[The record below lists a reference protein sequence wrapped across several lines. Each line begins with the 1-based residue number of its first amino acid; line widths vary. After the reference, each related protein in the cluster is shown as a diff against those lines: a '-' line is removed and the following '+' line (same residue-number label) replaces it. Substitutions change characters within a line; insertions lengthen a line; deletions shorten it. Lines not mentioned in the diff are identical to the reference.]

1 MSEAPWKF
9 CTLDIQMHLWR
20 ETRSEAKRLGG
31 GSPPLCS
38 CVGFR
43 KWGCRWVSIQSTI
56 LYGASKHCLHR
67 SLRVGVVGSYEC
79 PWVLGTQV
87 LLRTGKILTTEHPS
101 PWISFSV
108 LDGCIW
114 RLCSAVPG
122 GHWVLG
128 RCLFCVG
135 YGEACVGE

>member
-67 SLRVGVVGSYEC
+67 S
-79 PWVLGTQV
+79 
-87 LLRTGKILTTEHPS
+87 
-101 PWISFSV
+101 ISMETKVNVWSNLYFLS
-108 LDGCIW
+108 W
-114 RLCSAVPG
+114 
-122 GHWVLG
+122 
-128 RCLFCVG
+128 
-135 YGEACVGE
+135 